1 MGTKTSPHYFYLFD
15 MLPFLINDSTGFSV
29 DQLVNCWEAC
39 WSSVVVWWV
48 ESYLWWIYSAFS
60 ASVHSHQSFYF
71 TNYISA
77 WLLTS
82 WSLPC
87 FPPYFSTLVFSSLI
101 LSFFYLIY
109 SLVVL
114 FIISFNHFLSSS
126 ISILIYKFLY
136 SSYPPIIPS
145 FLSSFLSSF
154 HLQQALLGYQS
165 CSSWTFAERYR
176 FHALLA
182 MFPKLLLKHLYYQVM
197 HHDTF
202 CRHRRYD

>member
-145 FLSSFLSSF
+145 FLSSFLSSSLPSF
-154 HLQQALLGYQS
+154 LSSFVPSFPPSFPLFTFNRRSWVTNRALVGLS
-165 CSSWTFAERYR
+165 LNATAST
-176 FHALLA
+176 
-182 MFPKLLLKHLYYQVM
+182 LY
-197 HHDTF
+197 
-202 CRHRRYD
+202 